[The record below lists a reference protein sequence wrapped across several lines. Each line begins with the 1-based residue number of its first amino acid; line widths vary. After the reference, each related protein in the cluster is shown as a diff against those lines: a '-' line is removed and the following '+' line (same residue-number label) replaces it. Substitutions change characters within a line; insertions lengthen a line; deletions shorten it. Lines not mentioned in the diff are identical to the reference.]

1 MTLRYHPWFST
12 RRLFET
18 CSEWLE
24 NGMKG
29 FLVRN
34 LESYGMLRHL
44 GWQKYCVLDTSIYT
58 WNNESVSFWK
68 KEGILRN
75 TVPYELNEKE
85 IAHRNNSNSEMIIYG
100 NIPLMLSAQCVRKN
114 TLKCDCN
121 ERKMILKDRYEK
133 GFLLLCMSPM
143 EKQELQKKKNTVII
157 FFITVFPSDF

>member
-1 MTLRYHPWFST
+1 MSKGLQYQKDLYLTLPYIT
-12 RRLFET
+12 RGSAPEGFFET
-18 CSEWLE
+18 CSQWLE

-85 IAHRNNSNSEMIIYG
+85 IAHLSKMGSLFAQMRVCRSIICTE
-100 NIPLMLSAQCVRKN
+100 PFHR
-114 TLKCDCN
+114 
-121 ERKMILKDRYEK
+121 
-133 GFLLLCMSPM
+133 
-143 EKQELQKKKNTVII
+143 
-157 FFITVFPSDF
+157 